1 MTYRLLLDTNILLD
15 FMDPARPESD
25 AAVEVFRR
33 CIGGTC
39 EGFICATSLKDLYYV
54 GRKHL
59 GEQAARDFYRAFLAA
74 FAVLG
79 IDDTVCRMALD
90 SNEPDIEDAIV
101 RVLAEENDIDFILT
115 RDAEA
120 FRASSVCSLSAA
132 TFLQLFPE

>member
-15 FMDPARPESD
+15 FMDPARPESNV
-25 AAVEVFRR
+25 AVEVFRR
-33 CIGGTC
+33 CIRGTH
-39 EGFICATSLKDLYYV
+39 EGFICATSLKDMYYIA
-54 GRKHL
+54 RKHL

-74 FAVLG
+74 FTVLG
-79 IDDTVCRMALD
+79 VDDTVCRMALD

-120 FRASSVCSLSAA
+120 FRASTVRSLSAA
-132 TFLQLFPE
+132 AFLRLFPE